1 MEAYSINLS
10 NTLQIPIAR
19 LGAWEH
25 PVYRYVVFTQKDFD
39 EIKRNFESNEAGFE
53 PYLRYGHSRYPGAT
67 DGEPATAF
75 LKNVVQVNDVL
86 YGQFEAVDPTVVRE
100 IKDGKYRYS
109 SAELTRNA
117 HSKRMGKG
125 GIGTLLTA
133 VALTNAPFVPG
144 LPQNQVLSDSPGD
157 IHFFVL
163 NQKEHSMPQEE
174 TSSVLQKL
182 STGVDRLLQ
191 FFSIKN
197 EEEPQEQQLTASP
210 HSESP
215 VYVNGKPTYPQEEKN
230 SSGTKPMA
238 EEEMSYGKAPAEE
251 KMAAGEMCE
260 ECNKPKSE
268 CGCEAYANSPDQMVE
283 KDPKKNVQMEEKH
296 TASAAAPSALYKNG
310 ELVKGSDLGHL
321 SVNQVQMAMSNDNG
335 SETKD
340 FRPMPPHHA
349 AGAVAHVVMGL
360 SQGSGAS
367 SVSSAGEQL
376 SSNAAGVETPSAV
389 QTQEEGT
396 SMPEMNEQLLARM
409 AELEQKFSQ
418 TVSALEAE
426 KASLQGK
433 LEETQVSLEA
443 ANQQLSNMAAEV
455 AVSTT
460 EAAELKLSQKAEA
473 LKAEGIPPVL
483 VDEALAAVKAAGL
496 NQKLSMGGNEAAL
509 ADVMFDLLAK
519 LPAENRVNFAQ
530 VGVKQVLS
538 SGDVAGNSFAYDTIL
553 KERMGQ

>member
-1 MEAYSINLS
+1 MEAYNINLS
-10 NTLQIPIAR
+10 NTLQIPIAK

-39 EIKRNFESNEAGFE
+39 DIKRNFESNEAGFE

-75 LKNVVQVNDVL
+75 LKNVVQVKDVL
-86 YGQFEAVDPTVVRE
+86 YGQFEAVDPTVVSE

-125 GIGTLLTA
+125 NIGTLLTA

-163 NQKEHSMPQEE
+163 NQKEHSMSQEE

-182 STGVDRLLQ
+182 STGVDKLLQ
-191 FFSIKN
+191 FFSIKG
-197 EEEPQEQQLTASP
+197 EEPEEQQFTASP
-210 HSESP
+210 DSKSP
-215 VYVNGKPTYPQEEKN
+215 LYVNGKPVPKEEKN
-230 SSGTKPMA
+230 SSGMKPM

-260 ECNKPKSE
+260 ECNKPMSE
-268 CGCEAYANSPDQMVE
+268 CGCESYANSAE
-283 KDPKKNVQMEEKH
+283 KKMPEGEEMESMEKH

-310 ELVKGSDLGHL
+310 ERVKGSDLGHL
-321 SVNQVQMAMSNDNG
+321 SANQVQMAMSNDNG
-335 SETKD
+335 SETKE
-340 FRPMPPHHA
+340 FRAMPPHHA
-349 AGAVAHVVMGL
+349 AGAVAHVAMGL
-360 SQGSGAS
+360 SQGSGS
-367 SVSSAGEQL
+367 HPVSSAAEQL

-426 KASLQGK
+426 KASLQSK
-433 LEETQVSLEA
+433 LEETQGSLEV
-443 ANQQLSNMAAEV
+443 ANQQLSNLAAEA
-455 AVSTT
+455 AVSAT

-538 SGDVAGNSFAYDTIL
+538 SGDVSNNSFAYETIL